1 MNLHFHDECEA
12 ILFVVKSNPK
22 HHSKPVLLL
31 TPKAETFYGTILA
44 QEPKSFMTQFEAFA
58 INGVTGKSQST
69 I

>member
-1 MNLHFHDECEA
+1 MNFHFRDECEA

-44 QEPKSFMTQFEAFA
+44 QELKSFMTQFEAFA
-58 INGVTGKSQST
+58 INGITGKSQST